1 MNAPETLCLP
11 DIQAMPD
18 GRAIAIDRA
27 GVRGLRHP
35 VTIKSARRGTFAT
48 IAVVDMS
55 VALPARLKGTHMSRF
70 LEVL

>member
-1 MNAPETLCLP
+1 MNAPETVFLP

-35 VTIKSARRGTFAT
+35 A
-48 IAVVDMS
+48 
-55 VALPARLKGTHMSRF
+55 P
-70 LEVL
+70 